1 MSYYAFCDFFFFTF
15 HLNFAF
21 IVFESHKA
29 WYICF
34 SKRLSRFTNFKV
46 IALKGKACFVMHLA
60 LQISLLSKMFSW
72 VIYKCTMS
80 CMTVALYHLL
90 SVGVSLPDSRAHCF
104 GFVFIN
110 YFGFL
115 VKFLYYNYHAPVSHP
130 PFHKKG
136 YDVINQHNEK
146 ERYWTLIFLFDHWSP
161 KVENNFWKTKSV
173 YSKVLLARLV
183 PHCLLHVLTHYIW
196 WHIHHIYQTFICLVH
211 FNHSNC
217 CWRVVE
223 SSSVDIFVELLTSG
237 NGLR

>member
-1 MSYYAFCDFFFFTF
+1 MSYYAFCDIFFFF
-15 HLNFAF
+15 HLSLKFCLHCVWVTKSLVYLF
-21 IVFESHKA
+21 FKKTV
-29 WYICF
+29 
-34 SKRLSRFTNFKV
+34 SRFTNFKV

-136 YDVINQHNEK
+136 YDVIISIMK
-146 ERYWTLIFLFDHWSP
+146 R
-161 KVENNFWKTKSV
+161 
-173 YSKVLLARLV
+173 R
-183 PHCLLHVLTHYIW
+183 
-196 WHIHHIYQTFICLVH
+196 
-211 FNHSNC
+211 
-217 CWRVVE
+217 
-223 SSSVDIFVELLTSG
+223 DIG
-237 NGLR
+237 H